1 MITIATDL
9 KLNRRFF
16 CDTFHKKINFVYD
29 SSKDVDL
36 YFTSKDW
43 QEYDSNKVKPNEV
56 SFLKNPRKYA
66 DKHEGKRLLSH
77 RKGFCVDNGIL
88 PRPDFNNFCFAG
100 NDFCDIP
107 YIVPT
112 PLGPQFGNQ
121 DSIKNETFNNKVFWS
136 GAITHE
142 TRGNVLSFY
151 NKVDD
156 KRFNVSLFEETIYR
170 DGFKTGTYETYL
182 NNLSKSDVVYMLRG
196 DRIWAHTFFDVI
208 RCGCIPIMINSMN
221 NYGWENIFT
230 NVDDYVLRFDLREH
244 SMEHI
249 HQQVVL
255 LLEDKERVLYMKNN
269 IRKFHDM
276 FFKHNCATYG
286 FSEFLLAKLVEI
298 YKNDFDINKI
308 DDKFICPEILNLKGL
323 DSKL

>member
-16 CDTFHKKINFVYD
+16 RDTFHKKINFVYD

-36 YFTSKDW
+36 YLTSKDW
-43 QEYDSNKVKPNEV
+43 QEYDSRKVKPNEV
-56 SFLKNPRKYA
+56 SFLINPRKYA
-66 DKHEGKRLLSH
+66 DRSLLNS
-77 RKGFCVDNGIL
+77 RKGFCVDNRIL

-107 YIVPT
+107 YVIPA
-112 PLGPQFGNQ
+112 PLGPKFGDNKT
-121 DSIKNETFNNKVFWS
+121 IKNENFNNKVFWS
-136 GAITHE
+136 GGITHE

-156 KRFNVSLFEETIYR
+156 KRFNVSLFKDRPEKLYA
-170 DGFKTGTYETYL
+170 DGLKTETYETYL
-182 NNLSKSDVVYMLRG
+182 NNLSKSDIVYMLRG
-196 DRIWAHTFFDVI
+196 DRIWAHTFFDII

-221 NYGWENIFT
+221 DYGWENIFT
-230 NVDDYVLRFDLREH
+230 NVDDYMLRFDLREH

-249 HQQVVL
+249 HQQVTL

-276 FFKHNCATYG
+276 FFKHNCAAYG
-286 FSEFLLAKLVEI
+286 FSEFMLAKLVEI

-308 DDKFICPEILNLKGL
+308 DNKFISTEILSLKGL

>member
-1 MITIATDL
+1 MITIATDFGL
-9 KLNRRFF
+9 KQNRF
-16 CDTFHKKINFVYD
+16 CDTFHKKINFVD
-29 SSKDVDL
+29 GSSKDADL
-36 YFTSKDW
+36 YFTEKHW
-43 QEYDSNKVKPNEV
+43 HAYDSNKVKPNEV
-56 SFLKNPRKYA
+56 SILRNPRKYVNLS
-66 DKHEGKRLLSH
+66 LLKC
-77 RKGFCVDNGIL
+77 REGFCVDNAIS
-88 PRPDFNNFCFAG
+88 PRPNFSNFCFST
-100 NDFCDIP
+100 NDLCDIP
-107 YIVPT
+107 YVIPA
-112 PLGPQFGNQ
+112 PLGPKFGDNKT
-121 DSIKNETFNNKVFWS
+121 IKNETFHNKVFWS
-136 GAITHE
+136 GNNTHE

-156 KRFNVSLFEETIYR
+156 KRFDVSLFKEKIYR
-170 DGFKTGTYETYL
+170 AGFKTGTYETYL

-196 DRIWAHTFFDVI
+196 DRIWTHTFFDVI

-221 NYGWENIFT
+221 DYGWENIFT

-249 HQQVVL
+249 HQQVTL

-276 FFKHNCATYG
+276 FFKHNCAAYG
-286 FSEFLLAKLVEI
+286 FSEFMLAKLVEI

-308 DDKFICPEILNLKGL
+308 DNKFISTEILSLKGL